1 VEAIQ
6 VVFML
11 FASVVH
17 KILSI
22 VETSSFFFS
31 EANSS

>member
-1 VEAIQ
+1 METIQ

-22 VETSSFFFS
+22 VETSSFSFS
-31 EANSS
+31 